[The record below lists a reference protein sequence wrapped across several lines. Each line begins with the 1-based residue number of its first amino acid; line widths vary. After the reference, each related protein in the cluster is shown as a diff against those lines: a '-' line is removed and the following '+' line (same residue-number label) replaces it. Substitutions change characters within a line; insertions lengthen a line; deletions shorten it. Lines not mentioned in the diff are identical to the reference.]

1 MTATAAPKR
10 TTRNLRVV
18 EPDEALDAQVEAE
31 EALDDSFD
39 ETPEVDLLFTYV
51 RQIGDGRL
59 LTAAEE
65 RMLARRKDAGDESAK
80 QELIE
85 RNLRLVMS
93 IARPYSTASG
103 VPLLDLIQEGN
114 VGLMRAVEKFD
125 YTKGFKLSTYATWWI
140 RQAISRAIADQGRTI
155 RLPVHVVDNLK
166 RVRKAER
173 KLRQELGRP
182 ATPEE
187 LATATGLGL
196 KKVAAL
202 LDIVDDPVSLDV
214 TVGDGDSDIADLVE
228 DPNAVRPDTAL
239 DEGGFADDLEDALGQ
254 LHDQE
259 RQVVELRFGLDGQ
272 GARTLDQV
280 SAELGCTR
288 ERVRQVESRAL
299 STLAR
304 SNPELREYIALS
316 A

>member
-1 MTATAAPKR
+1 MTATAAPKHTER
-10 TTRNLRVV
+10 ALRVV
-18 EPDEALDAQVEAE
+18 EPDEAFDAAAE
-31 EALDDSFD
+31 EAIDDSFD

-65 RMLARRKDAGDESAK
+65 RQLARRKDLGDEAAK

-93 IARPYSTASG
+93 IARPYSAASG

-173 KLRQELGRP
+173 RLRQELGRP
-182 ATPEE
+182 ATPQE

-196 KKVAAL
+196 KKVSAL

-214 TVGDGDSDIADLVE
+214 SVGEGDSDIADLVE
-228 DPNAVRPDTAL
+228 DPNAVRPDAAL
-239 DEGGFADDLEDALGQ
+239 DEGGFASELGHALDQ
-254 LHDQE
+254 LHEQE
-259 RQVVELRFGLDGQ
+259 RKVVELRFGLDGN
-272 GARTLDQV
+272 GVRTLDQV
-280 SAELGCTR
+280 GTELGCTR

-299 STLAR
+299 STLAK
-304 SNPELREYIALS
+304 SNPELREYIAIG

>member
-10 TTRNLRVV
+10 SKLRAVDPEEVFDAPADEVV
-18 EPDEALDAQVEAE
+18 I
-31 EALDDSFD
+31 DDSFD

-59 LTAAEE
+59 LTAGEE
-65 RMLARRKDAGDESAK
+65 AALARRKDAGDERAK
-80 QELIE
+80 RELVE

-93 IARPYSTASG
+93 IARPYSAASG

-125 YTKGFKLSTYATWWI
+125 HTKGFKLSTYATWWI

-173 KLRQELGRP
+173 RLRQELGRA

-187 LATATGLGL
+187 IATATGLGI
-196 KKVAAL
+196 KKVTAL
-202 LDIVDDPVSLDV
+202 LDIVEDPVSLDV
-214 TVGDGDSDIADLVE
+214 SVGDGDSDIADLVE
-228 DPNAVRPDTAL
+228 DPHAVRPDRAITEGSVTTDLRHAL
-239 DEGGFADDLEDALGQ
+239 DQ
-254 LHDQE
+254 LQEQE
-259 RQVVELRFGLDGQ
+259 RQVVELRFGLDGN
-272 GARTLDQV
+272 GTRTLDEV

-288 ERVRQVESRAL
+288 ERVRQVEGRAL
-299 STLAR
+299 SALAKA
-304 SNPELREYIALS
+304 NPDLRDYLALS